1 MPKIKS
7 HKATSK
13 RFRLSGGGKLR
24 RMRLGKHLR
33 RNKSPHVV
41 STTDK
46 METVAPK
53 GLRRRVKRLAPYLDQ
68 K

>member
-1 MPKIKS
+1 MKS

-13 RFRLSGGGKLR
+13 RFRLTGSGKLR

-33 RNKSPHVV
+33 RNKASRVV

-46 METVAPK
+46 PVTVAPK
-53 GLRRRVKRLAPYLDQ
+53 GLRRRVKRLTPYLNR

>member
-1 MPKIKS
+1 VPKIKS
-7 HKATSK
+7 HKATAK

-33 RNKSPHVV
+33 RNKAPRTV

-46 METVAPK
+46 PVTLTPR
-53 GLRRRVKRLAPYLDQ
+53 GLRRRVKRLAPYLDS

>member
-1 MPKIKS
+1 MPKMKS

-13 RFRLSGGGKLR
+13 RFRLSGSGKLR

-33 RNKSPHVV
+33 RNKASRVV

-46 METVAPK
+46 PVTVTPK
-53 GLRRRVKRLAPYLDQ
+53 GLRRRIKRLAPYLSQ

>member
-13 RFRLSGGGKLR
+13 RFRVSGAGRLR
-24 RMRLGKHLR
+24 RMKLGKHLR
-33 RNKSPHVV
+33 RNKAPRVV
-41 STTDK
+41 GTTDK
-46 METVAPK
+46 PTAVTSR
-53 GLRRRVKRLAPYLDQ
+53 GVRRRVKRLAPYLDQ

>member
-13 RFRLSGGGKLR
+13 RFRLSSGGKLR

-33 RNKSPHVV
+33 RNKAPRIV

-46 METVAPK
+46 PETVTAK
-53 GLRRRVKRLAPYLDQ
+53 GLRRRVRRLAPYLDQ

>member
-1 MPKIKS
+1 MKS

-33 RNKSPHVV
+33 RKKAARVLR
-41 STTDK
+41 TTDK
-46 METVAPK
+46 PETVTPK
-53 GLRRRVKRLAPYLDQ
+53 GLRRRVKRLTPYLDQ